1 MKGSMPSPAEAAP
14 AEGPLL
20 RPVWII
26 GVMGHRTLGQAAKV
40 GAQLESELRRLM
52 GEAARRGGELHVQVS
67 ADAGTDLL
75 AIRAARSLGLP
86 LHILLPL
93 EEDEFFEG
101 FKGHDGEIEEARA
114 AIEEARAQRNGDTVQ
129 VAMTT
134 GSKPDCYFD
143 TDMRILETSD
153 LLLTVWD
160 GESTEKLGGV
170 GQTAGLARAIRKPSI
185 IIHPQTVAV
194 IHESYRPETWP
205 ASDEHWDLLASSGI
219 FSGKA
224 PAGSATD
231 TDLAR
236 SKLIKARM
244 SELARADAFD
254 VRRTASRLI
263 ATGALTGLVGLIAG
277 ILTTRTTRYVSAA
290 LYAVQLLLALW
301 MLLRR
306 WQLKRHAVL
315 TQWTNARIGA
325 EIWRGLSSSLPMADP
340 LRPAV
345 ASLMPEWRRFALSLG
360 LLINRHRQTAFP
372 RDEQGLDA
380 FKKEYLGVR
389 LKDQRTY
396 FTKEL
401 ERSAKWAR
409 HLPAIAKRCSQAVP
423 FFTILALLNR
433 VFSFSWTVSAWG
445 LLAFTI
451 LPAVLPLTASISD
464 GMVSTFDH
472 RRRSTRFRNI
482 LDVLTLLESELPHLK
497 TEDSVRGLVRRTEE
511 LLLSEQGE
519 WRMGTKKL
527 NV

>member
-1 MKGSMPSPAEAAP
+1 MPSLPEAAP
-14 AEGPLL
+14 REAPLL

-26 GVMGHRTLGQAAKV
+26 GVLGHRTLAQPGQVEARM
-40 GAQLESELRRLM
+40 ESEMRRLV

-75 AIRAARSLGLP
+75 AIRVARTLGLP

-93 EEDEFFEG
+93 EQDEFFEG
-101 FKGHDGEIEEARA
+101 LTGHAGEIGEARA
-114 AIEEARAQRNGDTVQ
+114 AIEEARAYRNGDTVQ

-160 GESTEKLGGV
+160 GAATDKLGGV
-170 GQTAGLARAIRKPSI
+170 GQTAGLARAVRKPSI
-185 IIHPQTVAV
+185 IIHPDTLAV
-194 IHESYRPETWP
+194 THESYRPETWP
-205 ASDEHWDLLASSGI
+205 PSDEHWDLMASSGI
-219 FSGKA
+219 FSGEA

-231 TDLAR
+231 TDPGR

-244 SELARADAFD
+244 SELAKADAFD
-254 VRRTASRLI
+254 FRRTATRLI
-263 ATGALTGLVGLIAG
+263 AVGALTGLVGLVAG
-277 ILTTRTTRYVSAA
+277 ILTTRTTRMASAG
-290 LYAVQLLLALW
+290 LYALQLLLSLW
-301 MLLRR
+301 MLHRR
-306 WQLKRHAVL
+306 WQLKRHSVVN
-315 TQWTNARIGA
+315 QWANARIGA
-325 EIWRGLSSSLPMADP
+325 EIWRGLASSLPMADP
-340 LRPAV
+340 LRPAL
-345 ASLMPEWRRFALSLG
+345 ANLMPEWRRFALSLG

-372 RDEQGLDA
+372 RDAQGLDA

-396 FTKEL
+396 FSKEL

-409 HLPAIAKRCSQAVP
+409 HLPAIAKRCSQVVP
-423 FFTILALLNR
+423 VFTILALLNR
-433 VFSFSWTVSAWG
+433 VFSFSWTASPWG

-482 LDVLTLLESELPHLK
+482 LEVLGLLESELPHLR
-497 TEDSVRGLVRRTEE
+497 TEDSVRSLVRRTEE